1 MNIRGGVGD
10 EDGINLLKAME
21 LVDEKMEAMEVHD
34 EQMVLSDSV
43 VAEIEEARKVGYIN
57 PSRGKEER

>member
-57 PSRGKEER
+57 PSGGKEER

>member
-43 VAEIEEARKVGYIN
+43 VAEIEEARLGYIN
-57 PSRGKEER
+57 PSGGKEER